1 MKEVY
6 ERLKSEFCEVHPGR
20 GGEDARFEFM
30 KLERLE
36 RIAEALEGINS
47 NLAEIAA
54 SLNSLD
60 ENINSCISA
69 NGKNQFLCITGNI
82 STY

>member
-6 ERLKSEFCEVHPGR
+6 ERLGNEFIDAPGINEETR
-20 GGEDARFEFM
+20 LEFM
-30 KLERLE
+30 KLERLD
-36 RIAEALEGINS
+36 RIAEALEGIDS
-47 NLAEIAA
+47 NLAEIAE
-54 SLNSLD
+54 SLNGLD
-60 ENINSCISA
+60 ENINGCISA

>member
-20 GGEDARFEFM
+20 GDEDARLEFM
-30 KLERLE
+30 KLERLD
-36 RIAEALEGINS
+36 RIADALEGINS
-47 NLAEIAA
+47 NLTEIAE
-54 SLNSLD
+54 SLSGLD
-60 ENINSCISA
+60 ENISGCISA
-69 NGKNQFLCITGNI
+69 NGKNQFLCITGNV

>member
-6 ERLKSEFCEVHPGR
+6 ERLGNEFIDAPGIN
-20 GGEDARFEFM
+20 EETRFEFM

-60 ENINSCISA
+60 ENINGCISA

-82 STY
+82 GTY

>member
-6 ERLKSEFCEVHPGR
+6 ERLGNEFIDAPGIN
-20 GGEDARFEFM
+20 EETRFEFM

>member
-1 MKEVY
+1 
-6 ERLKSEFCEVHPGR
+6 
-20 GGEDARFEFM
+20 M
-30 KLERLE
+30 KLQRLD
-36 RIAEALEGINS
+36 RIAEALEGIDS
-47 NLAEIAA
+47 NLAEIAV

>member
-6 ERLKSEFCEVHPGR
+6 ERLGNEFIDAPGIN
-20 GGEDARFEFM
+20 EETRFEFM

-47 NLAEIAA
+47 SLAEIAA

-60 ENINSCISA
+60 ENINGCISA